1 MQAQGGG
8 RREEELALSTHWH
21 PYAAYV
27 LPTPETSVLE
37 GEKEEVELPAH
48 VGIQFY
54 TNLLL
59 FLPKRARSLGNFHSF
74 CSRHTQ

>member
-1 MQAQGGG
+1 MKGEGEG
-8 RREEELALSTHWH
+8 ELALSTHWH

-27 LPTPETSVLE
+27 LPTPETSPLE
-37 GEKEEVELPAH
+37 GEREEGGGGGAAAH